1 MDLREETISSENI
14 YNGSFLSLRKDIVR
28 LPNGKVSSRDIVVH
42 PGAVVVAAID
52 DDGYVPMVRQYRK
65 AVDDTLLELPA
76 GKMEY
81 GEDPGQCALRELA
94 EETGYTADNI
104 RLLTAF
110 YSTPGFSTENMYL
123 FMATGITK
131 GISNTDDDEFIEVE
145 HYKLNQLVEM
155 VMAGDIK
162 DSKSIVGIL
171 FVDRLLTR

>member
-1 MDLREETISSENI
+1 MDLREETISSEDI
-14 YNGSFLSLRKDIVR
+14 YKGSFLSLRKDIVR
-28 LPNGKVSSRDIVVH
+28 LPNGKISSRDIVVH
-42 PGAVVVAAID
+42 PGAVVVVAID
-52 DDGYVPMVRQYRK
+52 DGGYIPMVRQYRK

-94 EETGYTADNI
+94 EETGYIADNI
-104 RLLTAF
+104 RPLTAF

-123 FMATGITK
+123 FLATGVTK
-131 GISNTDDDEFIEVE
+131 GTSDTDDDEFIEVE
-145 HYKLNQLVEM
+145 HYKLDQLVEM

-171 FVDRLLTR
+171 FVARLLNR